1 MGRIWSGPGAS
12 PRARFVCRSYIW
24 AMTPIRPALVALLIP
39 SAALA
44 QDTPAATARPATP
57 AAPTYRGFAPGA
69 PYRDFVERARA
80 LAVGDTLRCNTSRNT
95 AQLMECGVSIR
106 DPADSAQFYV
116 SAYVLESNV
125 AMVAFYDSAGFGGGG
140 GGAAAGAALVDRTK
154 RSLASVFGQPR
165 PIGHSGWE
173 WRYGRQ
179 VVRFNWRGRGTARWI
194 SITLTD
200 NDVLDRIGRYVKA
213 VSGKR

>member
-1 MGRIWSGPGAS
+1 
-12 PRARFVCRSYIW
+12 
-24 AMTPIRPALVALLIP
+24 MTPIRTALVALLIP

-44 QDTPAATARPATP
+44 QEAPPGSARPATP
-57 AAPTYRGFAPGA
+57 AAPAYRGFAPGA
-69 PYRDFVERARA
+69 PYRDFVQRART

-106 DPADSAQFYV
+106 DPADSAQFYL

-125 AMVAFYDSAGFGGGG
+125 ALVAFYDSAGFGEAEGA
-140 GGAAAGAALVDRTK
+140 AAAGAALVNRTK
-154 RSLASVFGQPR
+154 RSLASLFGQPR
-165 PIGHSGWE
+165 PIGRSGWE

-179 VVRFNWRGRGTARWI
+179 VVRFNWRGRGTARWV

-200 NDVLDRIGRYVKA
+200 NDVLDGIGQYVPKA
-213 VSGKR
+213 AARPKP

>member
-1 MGRIWSGPGAS
+1 
-12 PRARFVCRSYIW
+12 
-24 AMTPIRPALVALLIP
+24 MTPIRTALVALLIP
-39 SAALA
+39 SAGLA
-44 QDTPAATARPATP
+44 QEAPPGSARPATP

-69 PYRDFVERARA
+69 PYRDFVQRART

-106 DPADSAQFYV
+106 DPADSAQFYL

-125 AMVAFYDSAGFGGGG
+125 ALVAFYDSAGFGEAEGA
-140 GGAAAGAALVDRTK
+140 AAAGAALVNRTK
-154 RSLASVFGQPR
+154 RSLASLFGQPR
-165 PIGHSGWE
+165 PIGRSGWE

-179 VVRFNWRGRGTARWI
+179 VVRFNWRGRGTARWV

-200 NDVLDRIGRYVKA
+200 NDVLDRIGQYVPKA
-213 VSGKR
+213 AARPKP

>member
-1 MGRIWSGPGAS
+1 
-12 PRARFVCRSYIW
+12 
-24 AMTPIRPALVALLIP
+24 MTPIRTALVALFIP

-44 QDTPAATARPATP
+44 QEAAPGSARPATP

-69 PYRDFVERARA
+69 PYRDFVQRART
-80 LAVGDTLRCNTSRNT
+80 LAVGDSLRCNTSRNT

-106 DPADSAQFYV
+106 DPADSAQFYL

-125 AMVAFYDSAGFGGGG
+125 AMVAFYDSAGFGEGGEG
-140 GGAAAGAALVDRTK
+140 TAAGTALVDRTK
-154 RSLASVFGQPR
+154 RSLAGVFGRPR
-165 PIGHSGWE
+165 PIGRSGWE

-179 VVRFNWRGRGTARWI
+179 VVRLNWRGRGTARWV

-200 NDVLDRIGRYVKA
+200 NDVLDRIGAYVPTRAASPRKP
-213 VSGKR
+213 